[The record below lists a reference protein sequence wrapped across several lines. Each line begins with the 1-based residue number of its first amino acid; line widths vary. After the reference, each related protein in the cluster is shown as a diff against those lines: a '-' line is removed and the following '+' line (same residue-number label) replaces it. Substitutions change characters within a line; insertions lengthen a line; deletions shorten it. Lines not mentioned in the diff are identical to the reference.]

1 MAEQL
6 NSSAAQVIGYFKI
19 LKLANENNQSS
30 YHTAKL
36 FRPSIYRVRKD
47 GPMNWWQLVVVVAME
62 KVMLWKD
69 AASKWKESSGGRGE
83 RNK

>member
-47 GPMNWWQLVVVVAME
+47 GPMNWWQLVVVAME